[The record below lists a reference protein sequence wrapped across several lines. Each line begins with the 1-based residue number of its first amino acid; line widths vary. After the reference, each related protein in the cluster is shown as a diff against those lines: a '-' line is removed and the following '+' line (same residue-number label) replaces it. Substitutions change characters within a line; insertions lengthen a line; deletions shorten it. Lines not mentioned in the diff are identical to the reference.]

1 MRKSPPPARADRVGR
16 QRGGREVR
24 TRVGRQQPDDHLG
37 GDATAGAAQV
47 QVVRD
52 ELGLLQDVVPAQP
65 CSVTVS
71 SSRGLVVIKTSRARR
86 IFPAQA
92 VWLGLA
98 FRSRLCSP
106 SPCPSLEF
114 KETSMADNA
123 ARLESSFLER
133 RFRFGEHGTTL
144 ARDTMAGATTFV
156 VMSYIIFVN
165 PQILSFAGIEG
176 LQEIG
181 LPFNQVLAV
190 TCLVAGVMTILM
202 GLYTNKAYAIAPGL
216 GLNAVVAFSLVAGEG
231 LSFPAAMGLVVV
243 EGIAVTILVL
253 TGTREKIMDAIPLD
267 LKKAIAIGIGLFI
280 AFIGLVNSGIVV
292 RGTGTIV
299 DLAPLTTWPV
309 LVTFFG
315 LVVTIALRA
324 RGVRGDLLIGIVA
337 TTILATIINETSEGG
352 AGFVSGASWPGDVYE
367 TPDLTLLGNFNFDAF
382 TELAF
387 ISAIVWAFSLFLA
400 DFFDTMGT
408 LVGVGR
414 QAGYL
419 DENGRMREIRKPLL
433 VDSLAAVAG
442 GAASSSSATT
452 YIESASG
459 VGVGG
464 RTGWVAVVAGALFFP
479 FMFFAP
485 IIGMVPPQAT
495 APALIIVGFLMMS
508 ALTEMEDEAEAQREG
523 RQPRRLAGID
533 FTDLG
538 TGLAAALTIMIMP
551 FTFSITDGI
560 GIGFLAFAVIR
571 TAQGRARDL
580 HPFMWIASVA
590 FLLYFLV
597 PFLQE
602 TFSWI

>member
-1 MRKSPPPARADRVGR
+1 MSESAARA
-16 QRGGREVR
+16 EN
-24 TRVGRQQPDDHLG
+24 
-37 GDATAGAAQV
+37 
-47 QVVRD
+47 
-52 ELGLLQDVVPAQP
+52 GL
-65 CSVTVS
+65 
-71 SSRGLVVIKTSRARR
+71 
-86 IFPAQA
+86 
-92 VWLGLA
+92 
-98 FRSRLCSP
+98 
-106 SPCPSLEF
+106 
-114 KETSMADNA
+114 
-123 ARLESSFLER
+123 LER
-133 RFRFGEHGTTL
+133 RFKFAANGTTL
-144 ARDTMAGATTFV
+144 ARDSMAGVTTFI

-176 LQEIG
+176 LSEIG

-202 GLYTNKAYAIAPGL
+202 GLYTNMAYAIAPGL

-253 TGTREKIMDAIPLD
+253 TGMREKIMDAIPLD

-280 AFIGLVNSGIVV
+280 AFIGLVNSGLVV
-292 RGTGTIV
+292 RGAGTIV

-309 LVTFFG
+309 FVTIFG
-315 LVVTIALRA
+315 LVLTIALRA
-324 RGVRGDLLIGIVA
+324 RGIRGDLLIGIIA
-337 TTILATIINETSEGG
+337 TTVLATIINESVDN
-352 AGFVSGASWPGDVYE
+352 AGFTAGASWPGDVYE
-367 TPDLTLLGNFNFDAF
+367 TPDLELLGNFNFDAF

-408 LVGVGR
+408 LVGVGKP
-414 QAGYL
+414 AGYL
-419 DENGRMREIRKPLL
+419 DKDGRMRDIRKPLL

-464 RTGWVAVVAGALFFP
+464 RTGWVSVVCGALFFP

-508 ALTEMEDEAEAQREG
+508 ALTESEELAEEG
-523 RQPRRLAGID
+523 YAGRKLAGID

-538 TGLAAALTIMIMP
+538 IGLAAALTIMFMP

-560 GIGFLAFAVIR
+560 GVGFLAYVLVRA
-571 TAQGRARDL
+571 AQGRVKDV
-580 HPFMWIASVA
+580 HPFMWVASAA
-590 FLLYFLV
+590 FLLYFAV
-597 PFLQE
+597 PFLQD
-602 TFSWI
+602 TFDWI

>member
-1 MRKSPPPARADRVGR
+1 MS
-16 QRGGREVR
+16 
-24 TRVGRQQPDDHLG
+24 
-37 GDATAGAAQV
+37 
-47 QVVRD
+47 
-52 ELGLLQDVVPAQP
+52 
-65 CSVTVS
+65 
-71 SSRGLVVIKTSRARR
+71 
-86 IFPAQA
+86 
-92 VWLGLA
+92 
-98 FRSRLCSP
+98 
-106 SPCPSLEF
+106 
-114 KETSMADNA
+114 ETA
-123 ARLESSFLER
+123 ARSERGMLER
-133 RFRFGEHGTTL
+133 RFKFTEHGTTL
-144 ARDTMAGATTFV
+144 ARDSMAGVTTFI

-176 LQEIG
+176 LSEIG

-190 TCLVAGVMTILM
+190 TCLVAGVMTIAM
-202 GLYTNKAYAIAPGL
+202 GLYTNMAYAIAPGL

-231 LSFPAAMGLVVV
+231 LSFASAMGLVVV

-280 AFIGLVNSGIVV
+280 AFIGLVNSGLVV
-292 RGTGTIV
+292 RGAGTIV

-309 LVTFFG
+309 FVTVVG
-315 LVVTIALRA
+315 LVFTIALRA
-324 RGVRGDLLIGIVA
+324 RGIRGDLLIGIVA
-337 TTILATIINETSEGG
+337 TTILATIINESVDN
-352 AGFVSGASWPGDVYE
+352 AGFTAGASWPSDVYE
-367 TPDLTLLGNFNFDAF
+367 KPDLELLGNFNFDAF

-408 LVGVGR
+408 LVGVGKP
-414 QAGYL
+414 AGYL
-419 DENGRMREIRKPLL
+419 DKDGRMPNIRKPLL

-459 VGVGG
+459 VSVGG
-464 RTGWVAVVAGALFFP
+464 RTGWVSVVCGALFFP

-508 ALTEMEDEAEAQREG
+508 ALTEPEDPAEEG
-523 RQPRRLAGID
+523 YAGRKLAGID

-538 TGLAAALTIMIMP
+538 IGLAAALTIMFMP

-560 GIGFLAFAVIR
+560 GVGFLAYVLVR
-571 TAQGRARDL
+571 TAQNRGKEV
-580 HPFMWIASVA
+580 HPFMWIASAA

-597 PFLQE
+597 PFLQD
-602 TFSWI
+602 TFDWI

>member
-1 MRKSPPPARADRVGR
+1 MS
-16 QRGGREVR
+16 
-24 TRVGRQQPDDHLG
+24 
-37 GDATAGAAQV
+37 
-47 QVVRD
+47 
-52 ELGLLQDVVPAQP
+52 
-65 CSVTVS
+65 
-71 SSRGLVVIKTSRARR
+71 
-86 IFPAQA
+86 
-92 VWLGLA
+92 
-98 FRSRLCSP
+98 
-106 SPCPSLEF
+106 
-114 KETSMADNA
+114 ETA
-123 ARLESSFLER
+123 ARSGSGLLER
-133 RFRFGEHGTTL
+133 RFKFAANGTTL
-144 ARDTMAGATTFV
+144 ARDTVAGATTFI

-176 LQEIG
+176 LSEIG

-190 TCLVAGVMTILM
+190 TCLVAGVMTIAM
-202 GLYTNKAYAIAPGL
+202 GLYTNMAYAIAPGL

-253 TGTREKIMDAIPLD
+253 TGMREKIMDAIPLD

-292 RGTGTIV
+292 RGTPVV
-299 DLAPLTTWPV
+299 DLAPLTTWP
-309 LVTFFG
+309 LFVTFFG
-315 LVVTIALRA
+315 LVLTIALRA
-324 RGVRGDLLIGIVA
+324 RGVRGDLLIGIIA
-337 TTILATIINETSEGG
+337 TTILATIINESSGND
-352 AGFVSGASWPGDVYE
+352 AGFVAGASWPGDVYE
-367 TPDLTLLGNFNFDAF
+367 TPDLELLGNFNFDAF

-408 LVGVGR
+408 LVGVGKP
-414 QAGYL
+414 AGYL
-419 DENGRMREIRKPLL
+419 DKDGRIKDIRKPLL

-464 RTGWVAVVAGALFFP
+464 RTGWVSVVCGALFFP

-508 ALTEMEDEAEAQREG
+508 ALTEAEELAEG
-523 RQPRRLAGID
+523 ADRGRKIAGID

-538 TGLAAALTIMIMP
+538 IGLAAALTIMIMP

-560 GIGFLAFAVIR
+560 GMGFLAFVTVRA
-571 TAQGRARDL
+571 AQSRFKDI
-580 HPFMWIASVA
+580 HPFMWLASAA

-597 PFLQE
+597 PFLQD
-602 TFSWI
+602 TFDWI